1 MADKQDENESNKR
14 VIYTYPMVKQV
25 IILHIFVRIVSEIIC
40 NSFNVEVLFVGMKIN
55 QLNLAGGVKM
65 QTCRSKTVLWIH

>member
-25 IILHIFVRIVSEIIC
+25 SKFFQNSLSSETILLELKKSLSIILD
-40 NSFNVEVLFVGMKIN
+40 G
-55 QLNLAGGVKM
+55 
-65 QTCRSKTVLWIH
+65 